1 MVKVLI
7 PAPLRKITQNQ
18 SEVNVNGSSIEEI
31 INNIDI
37 KFPGVKEK
45 LYGPK
50 NNLRKYLNIYVDK
63 DDIRFLDGIKTA
75 VGENNIVF
83 IVPQL
88 AGGNLREYEEI
99 EGLGVLLSLIKM
111 GVITDDNLER
121 YTTPRPKEV
130 DYYNLLDPEMMYY
143 KPRPVKPKF
152 R

>member
-63 DDIRFLDGIKTA
+63 DDIRFLEGIKTA
-75 VGENNIVF
+75 VGENNIVS

-88 AGGNLREYEEI
+88 AGGSLREYEEI
-99 EGLGVLLSLIKM
+99 EGLGIIYVLSKN
-111 GVITDDNLER
+111 GFYDKSFDNNIFTKQEA
-121 YTTPRPKEV
+121 
-130 DYYNLLDPEMMYY
+130 DYYKILDHKMIHYQP
-143 KPRPVKPKF
+143 PKKKS
-152 R
+152 RLK